1 MKYGKNDIRW
11 SILRVICLT
20 IGDPIQNGIRS
31 TMRVYVFIRTTIPIL
46 RDREKEEWSNELIQ
60 FSMIT
65 DYSINSIHLFGSSF
79 IRRRVDWIDS
89 TFT

>member
-11 SILRVICLT
+11 SILRVICLA

-65 DYSINSIHLFGSSF
+65 DYSIPYIYLVRHSS
-79 IRRRVDWIDS
+79 VDGL
-89 TFT
+89 T

>member
-46 RDREKEEWSNELIQ
+46 RDREKEEWSN
-60 FSMIT
+60 
-65 DYSINSIHLFGSSF
+65 D
-79 IRRRVDWIDS
+79 
-89 TFT
+89 